1 MGRFYKFIGHRT
13 TDIRHLTSCP
23 SPIFSLLVKIH
34 RGAEN
39 DVRHERRNQM
49 KSRARTIGAAAAL
62 LLFAGTR
69 GALAQPVPTT
79 VDGLIG
85 AAKNAAGLEWPGT
98 FLRLCIP
105 PPAAPAPATTTGAP
119 GGARG
124 TPPAPP
130 ARETWYGEPAKVADN
145 LYFLGTKIHNAWAI
159 VGNGGIIILEA
170 LFDYAAQDEIFGGM
184 RKLSLDSRKV
194 KYVILSHAHADHDGG
209 ARLLQDEIPGV
220 HLVYGA
226 ADWDAVDKSTNHAG
240 GKPKR
245 DMVGTDGMKIS
256 VGDAS
261 VQIVTMPG
269 HTPGTL
275 SFLFEVRDNGKPLR
289 IAYVGGT
296 AIPFNADAAYYDGY
310 IASSKKMAKAAADF
324 GATALMSNHTE
335 FDNGFFKAHTAANRK
350 PGEANPFDAGAAAV
364 ARYFAVVQ
372 DCTTAARIRATGK

>member
-85 AAKNAAGLEWPGT
+85 
-98 FLRLCIP
+98 
-105 PPAAPAPATTTGAP
+105 
-119 GGARG
+119 
-124 TPPAPP
+124 
-130 ARETWYGEPAKVADN
+130 PAKVADN

-275 SFLFEVRDNGKPLR
+275 SFLFEVRDNSKPLR

-296 AIPFNADAAYYDGY
+296 AIPFNGEAAYYDGY
-310 IASSKKMAKAAADF
+310 IASSKKMAKAAADY
-324 GATALMSNHTE
+324 GATALMSNHSE
-335 FDNGFFKAHTAANRK
+335 FDNAFFKAHSAANRQT
-350 PGEANPFDAGAAAV
+350 GEANPFDAGAAAV